1 MNLTRQEI
9 REIVV
14 EDLKLINVFP
24 EIPDEY
30 LTFLEFFTRD
40 EVFNISP
47 EEVDKFIKWFFK
59 EVVKINASLATIVF
73 LGLPAS
79 TVEGLT
85 EKVESGQ
92 AFLDFI
98 KKYTGAVEMSDEET
112 AEFIQTQTYLSEKE
126 LGMFLQLQK
135 TSLFSRTG
143 THQMKVQIDEKTKKV
158 TFVVEKDN

>member
-14 EDLKLINVFP
+14 EELKLINVFP

-30 LTFLEFFTRD
+30 LTFLEFFTID

-85 EKVESGQ
+85 
-92 AFLDFI
+92 
-98 KKYTGAVEMSDEET
+98 
-112 AEFIQTQTYLSEKE
+112 
-126 LGMFLQLQK
+126 
-135 TSLFSRTG
+135 
-143 THQMKVQIDEKTKKV
+143 
-158 TFVVEKDN
+158 